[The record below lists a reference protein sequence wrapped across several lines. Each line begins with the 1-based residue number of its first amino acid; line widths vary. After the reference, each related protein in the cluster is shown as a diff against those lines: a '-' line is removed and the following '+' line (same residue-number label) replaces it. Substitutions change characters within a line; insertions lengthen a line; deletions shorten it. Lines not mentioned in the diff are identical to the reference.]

1 MIINCWRNIFLN
13 FFCKVKKV
21 IKIIICTVL
30 MNLGQNFWNID
41 ESWCKEHLIM
51 QRKSI
56 WHQGHSMKVH
66 MEEGVSE
73 ESQNLVLKSSHH
85 LKSLEQ
91 GKVEIFDLET
101 FQTHIKVFS

>member
-1 MIINCWRNIFLN
+1 
-13 FFCKVKKV
+13 
-21 IKIIICTVL
+21 
-30 MNLGQNFWNID
+30 
-41 ESWCKEHLIM
+41 
-51 QRKSI
+51 
-56 WHQGHSMKVH
+56 MKVH